1 MTFSATQADFRVGI
15 AQADEWQMA
24 AAGVLRSL
32 GTPTSMHRLGIIYVS
47 TDFAPYLS
55 DIEVFFRQTT
65 GVPHWVGAVGHGVLT
80 QELEIYE
87 QPAMA
92 AMLMPIPE
100 DGFHILKDIHDDTEP
115 GMSDASAWLSQV
127 DVPLALVHGDP
138 SNQFLPGLL
147 QDISYESSSY
157 LVGGL
162 TSNFGKG
169 SQLADGL
176 EGGGVS
182 GVMFSNRIVPAITAL
197 TQGCVPI
204 NPAHRVTDSEDNILI
219 SLDDRPALDV
229 FKEDIGEALSQD
241 LEQIAGKIFAA
252 LPVEGSDKGD
262 YMVRNI
268 MGIDPGKQMISI
280 GAELDP
286 GDEVIFCKRDPLSA
300 EENLRHMLK
309 DLRKRAGTSPIK
321 GGVYVN
327 CAGRGP
333 SQFEGDSQEMSI
345 IKEELGNVPIVGFF
359 ANGEISYDRIYT
371 YSGVLTLF
379 L

>member
-15 AQADEWQMA
+15 AENSDWHMA
-24 AAGVLRSL
+24 AAGVLRTL
-32 GTPTSMHRLGIIYVS
+32 GTPTVHHRLGLLYVT
-47 TDFAPYLS
+47 TDFAPFLA

-65 GVPHWVGAVGHGVLT
+65 GVPHWVGCVGHGVIGNG
-80 QELEIYE
+80 EEIFE
-87 QPAMA
+87 KPAMA

-115 GMSDASAWLSQV
+115 GLSDASAWLSQV
-127 DVPLALVHGDP
+127 DVPLGLVHADP

-147 QDISYESSSY
+147 QDISIESSSY

-162 TSNFGKG
+162 SSNFGKG

-176 EGGGVS
+176 EGEGIS
-182 GVMFSNRIVPAITAL
+182 GVLFSNRVTPAITAL
-197 TQGCVPI
+197 TQGCSPI
-204 NPAHRVTDSEDNILI
+204 GISHRVTESEENILI

-229 FKEDIGEALSQD
+229 FKEDIGELLSRD
-241 LEQIAGKIFAA
+241 LEKVAGYIFAA
-252 LPVEGSDKGD
+252 LPVEGSDRAD

-268 MGIDPGKQMISI
+268 LGIDPGKRMLSI

-286 GDEVIFCKRDPLSA
+286 GDEVLFCKRDTQTA
-300 EENLRHMLK
+300 EDDLRRMLK
-309 DLRKRAGTSPIK
+309 DLRKRAGISPIK

-333 SQFEGDSQEMSI
+333 NQFGEDSREMKI
-345 IKEELGNVPIVGFF
+345 IEEELGKVPIVGFF
-359 ANGEISYDRIYT
+359 ANGEISYDRLYSYT
-371 YSGVLTLF
+371 GVLTLF
-379 L
+379 I